1 MKSQASYNQQSI
13 HDPITAVGAENKADN
28 GNMVYGCSR
37 ASTGAETGKGQET

>member
-13 HDPITAVGAENKADN
+13 HDLITTVGAENKGDN